1 MNKVHYTCFNQKF
14 IENVVLPPGVQLG
27 AQSLVRSYT
36 SQNVWTFKVNS
47 HPLVERVF
55 LFFAEE
61 LLNFEACVH
70 EHAVSKTNLKVA
82 YLIEGKVLNLVVTE
96 DLRVHI
102 LVKRGN
108 AYIYRLF
115 ELILS
120 AQTQSGIE
128 VREVRQK
135 VICQGLNFDLRIENV
150 TAEQDFVVFW
160 GDAFFVTYNIQT
172 DAELLFNSN

>member
-1 MNKVHYTCFNQKF
+1 MSRVHYTCFNQKF
-14 IENVVLPPGVQLG
+14 IENVVLPPNVQPG

-108 AYIYRLF
+108 VYIYRLF

-120 AQTQSGIE
+120 AQTHLGSKFE
-128 VREVRQK
+128 K
-135 VICQGLNFDLRIENV
+135 
-150 TAEQDFVVFW
+150 FVKK
-160 GDAFFVTYNIQT
+160 
-172 DAELLFNSN
+172 